1 MNDPTILTGSRADP
15 YYTTMY
21 WLWHSSLTHAISAM
35 PNGSAFEIV
44 DLTRKLFAY
53 RVGQQEEQS

>member
-1 MNDPTILTGSRADP
+1 
-15 YYTTMY
+15 MY
-21 WLWHSSLTHAISAM
+21 WLWHSSLTQAINAM
-35 PNGSAFEIV
+35 PNGSAFEIA